1 MVTFFCLFVCLRKKE
16 KKKKIANHFS
26 AFSKAVYHRFSLRK
40 TCVLGFVLFYFFQ
53 FFFFTDYIIELCVN
67 LFWLLQCLQCCH
79 LSNIYDDAFKI
90 TVEMLSL
97 IARGLTDLSRPY
109 LELSLKPVVFLH
121 SRFQEWCFHK
131 RIIQSWHCIF

>member
-67 LFWLLQCLQCCH
+67 LF
-79 LSNIYDDAFKI
+79 
-90 TVEMLSL
+90 
-97 IARGLTDLSRPY
+97 
-109 LELSLKPVVFLH
+109 
-121 SRFQEWCFHK
+121 
-131 RIIQSWHCIF
+131 